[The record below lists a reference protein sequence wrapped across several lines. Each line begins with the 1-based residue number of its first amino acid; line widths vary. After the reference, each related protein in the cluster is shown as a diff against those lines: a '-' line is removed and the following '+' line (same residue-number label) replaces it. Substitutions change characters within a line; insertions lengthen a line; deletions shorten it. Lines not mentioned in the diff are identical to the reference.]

1 MIKEILNNLPNKE
14 LLPTVN
20 SILDLLHNSTTQ
32 AAAHE
37 FNHPLNK
44 YLFLVYDLKLQREFL
59 NSIDELCNKTLELQN
74 TIED

>member
-1 MIKEILNNLPNKE
+1 MIKEILNNIPNDE

-32 AAAHE
+32 TAAHE

-44 YLFLVYDLKLQREFL
+44 YLFLVYDLKLQKEFL
-59 NSIDELCNKTLELQN
+59 ELMEEICNPV
-74 TIED
+74 